1 MANYL
6 QIVNF
11 KSEDEEPFEFECS
24 DEESTIF
31 DVKQFINE
39 EESLGLTDLTG
50 IKIYWLFVALQ
61 DDVLVKD
68 LLDKKA
74 ELYVSLP
81 QFTSI
86 EATGKTLFLV
96 FARVKYTVIVISIFK
111 VKLLSSPKPKIFLD

>member
-1 MANYL
+1 MADYL

-24 DEESTIF
+24 DEKATIL

-68 LLDKKA
+68 LLDEKA

-81 QFTSI
+81 QFASI
-86 EATGKTLFLV
+86 EATGKTFTFSFLQGYMYV
-96 FARVKYTVIVISIFK
+96 
-111 VKLLSSPKPKIFLD
+111 

>member
-11 KSEDEEPFEFECS
+11 KSEEEEPFEFECS
-24 DEESTIF
+24 DEESTIL

-81 QFTSI
+81 QFASI

-111 VKLLSSPKPKIFLD
+111 VKLLSSPKPKIFLE

>member
-24 DEESTIF
+24 DEKSTIF

-81 QFTSI
+81 QFASI

-111 VKLLSSPKPKIFLD
+111 VKLLSSPKPKIFLE